1 MQTLKPAT
9 RTYID
14 GLIAR
19 RKGETKFGEL
29 VDVTVGEDW
38 KSAIVNS
45 RAKFVLLGVP
55 EDIGVR
61 ANYGVGGTYTLWEP
75 ALKAILNVQHTTLLT
90 GNSLFILG
98 SLDFTEEMQQQAEG
112 KDVKELRELVKRIDE
127 AVHEV
132 ALAIM
137 EAGKVPIIIG
147 GGHNNAYP
155 LLKAASQAQKE
166 AVNCINLDAHSDY
179 RAIEGRHSGNGF
191 RYAYKEGYL
200 KKYAI
205 VGLHENYN
213 AQNIIDELRKS
224 RDFHFSYYEDV
235 FVRGKMSF
243 YEAVAAAQQHVAG
256 KPSGL
261 ELDMDCIE
269 NILSSAMTPVGITP
283 LQARQYVNWC
293 ARSVRP
299 VYFHLTEGAVSL
311 ADGRESGTTAKMAA
325 YLVTDFM
332 KAWQY

>member
-1 MQTLKPAT
+1 MQQIKLAT
-9 RTYID
+9 RQYLD
-14 GLIAR
+14 GLIAKR
-19 RKGETKFGEL
+19 EGETKLGEL
-29 VDVTVGEDW
+29 TDVATGEDW
-38 KSAIVNS
+38 KRAISNS
-45 RAKFVLLGVP
+45 RSKFILLGVP

-61 ANYGVGGTYTLWEP
+61 ANYGVGGAYTLWEP
-75 ALKAILNVQHTTLLT
+75 TLKAILNVQNTVALT
-90 GNSLFILG
+90 GNALFVLG
-98 SLDFTEEMQQQAEG
+98 ELNFSEQMQQAEG
-112 KDVKELRELVKRIDE
+112 MDVDSLRQLVNTIDE
-127 AVHEV
+127 AVYEV
-132 ALAIM
+132 VHAII
-137 EAGKVPIIIG
+137 EAGKVPIVIG

-155 LLKAASQAQKE
+155 LLKAASQAKKDV
-166 AVNCINLDAHSDY
+166 VNCINLDAHSDY

-191 RYAYKEGYL
+191 RYAHQEGYL
-200 KKYAI
+200 EKYAI

-213 AQNIIDELRKS
+213 AQNIIDELRDS

-243 YEAVAAAQQHVAG
+243 YEAVAAAQQHVVG
-256 KPSGL
+256 KSTGL

-269 NILSSAMTPVGITP
+269 NILSSAMTPVGIKP

-311 ADGRESGTTAKMAA
+311 ADGRTNATTAKMAA

-332 KAWQY
+332 KAWQA